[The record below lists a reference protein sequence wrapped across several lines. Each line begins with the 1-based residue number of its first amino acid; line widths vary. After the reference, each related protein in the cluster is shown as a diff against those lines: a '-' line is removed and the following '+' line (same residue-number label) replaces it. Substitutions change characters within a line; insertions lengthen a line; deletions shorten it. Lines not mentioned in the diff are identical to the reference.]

1 MSPGQ
6 GGIALISPNFDA
18 NGCAM
23 KNIDEYLNSYL
34 EGSSDPGTA
43 VMLIGHW
50 GSGKTHYIQGY
61 FRRRA
66 ELFARSDAPPTS
78 NDQNWWRR
86 LFKKSGSNKRPATAL
101 PTEHLY
107 ASFFG
112 AENPAAISDQ
122 FLSQLYPVLNSTL
135 GKVLGAAAM
144 RVSNVTIQLAT
155 AGAVAD
161 AARDEDAKAVTR
173 WLSNPKGRVLVFDDL
188 ERAGM
193 PIEACLSI
201 INSYVERDGLK
212 VIVLA
217 NDAEINADSAYARWK
232 EKVIGK
238 TVQIISDPGDV
249 LDSLFLELSEGP
261 VKKAVRDGREAL
273 LAVMGVSTFVNY
285 RSVRSLVFD
294 VQRLL
299 KMLDPRLSDSQEGVL
314 ELMKFS
320 IAIGGELRAGRL
332 EPEDAEVVQESF
344 AIQVKDKSKRTPRD
358 LYILDLQER
367 FASVLALDSIVPAPE
382 LISFWRVGSLDVELA
397 NAAILRDAS
406 VVGVQAQPAWQRLW
420 ELRRLSIGRYNEARA
435 ALLVSLDQG
444 ALVVQGEILHVV
456 GIALTLKDFGVDIF
470 PEFKEV
476 HLWVKHYASDPNVF
490 DRLERS
496 VGWLDGGD
504 AYAGLGFHNRR
515 DPRFIRAFEVLEEMV
530 EQAEEKR
537 LLANVPQFLLQ
548 IRSRDYSNVYSFGS
562 LGSAEGKP
570 WLHLVSSDVM
580 AGLVLHD
587 GAIQSPLFS
596 LLIKRYSDDSLAKL
610 RVEWRSLRRLRE
622 ILRQQIRELPEPFRA
637 IATETVSDASST
649 VRQALVR
656 VIEFTRQ
663 HESRVSRRKVAT

>member
-1 MSPGQ
+1 
-6 GGIALISPNFDA
+6 
-18 NGCAM
+18 M

-66 ELFARSDAPPTS
+66 ELRARSDALPAS
-78 NDQNWWRR
+78 IDQKWWRR
-86 LFKKSGSNKRPATAL
+86 PFTKSGSHESPTAAL

-112 AENPAAISDQ
+112 AENSAAISDQ

-135 GKVLGAAAM
+135 GKVLGAAAI
-144 RVSNVTIQLAT
+144 RVSNITIQLAT

-161 AARDEDAKAVTR
+161 AAREEDAKAVTR

-193 PIEACLSI
+193 PIEACLAI

-217 NDAEINADSAYARWK
+217 NEAEIKSDSAYARWK
-232 EKVIGK
+232 EKAIGK

-249 LDSLFLELSEGP
+249 LDSLFLELNEGP
-261 VKKAVRDGREAL
+261 VKKAVRDGRDAL
-273 LAVMGVSTFVNY
+273 LAVMGVSSVVNY
-285 RSVRSLVFD
+285 RSVRILVFD

-299 KMLDPRLSDSQEGVL
+299 RMLDPRLSDSQEGVL
-314 ELMKFS
+314 ALMKFS

-332 EPEDAEVVQESF
+332 QPEDVEVVQESF

-358 LYILDLQER
+358 IYILDLQER

-397 NAAILRDAS
+397 NAAILRSAS

-435 ALLVSLDQG
+435 ALLASLAQK

-456 GIALTLKDFGVDIF
+456 GIALTLEDFGVGIF

-476 HLWVKHYASDPNVF
+476 NLWVKQYASDPIVF

-496 VGWLDGGD
+496 VGWLDGSD

-515 DPRFIRAFEVLEEMV
+515 DPRFIRAFEVLEELV
-530 EQAEEKR
+530 EQAEQKR
-537 LLANVPQFLLQ
+537 LLASVPQFLLQ

-562 LGSAEGKP
+562 PGSAEGRP

-580 AGLVLHD
+580 ADLVLHD
-587 GAIQSPLFS
+587 GAIQSPFFS
-596 LLIKRYSDDSLAKL
+596 LLIKRYSDDSLAKY
-610 RVEWRSLRRLRE
+610 RVEWRSLRLLRE
-622 ILRQQIRELPEPFRA
+622 TLRQRIVELPEPFCA
-637 IATETVSDASST
+637 IATEAISDASSM
-649 VRQALVR
+649 VRRALVQ

-663 HESRVSRRKVAT
+663 HENRVSRRKVAT